1 MSHVSRHQ
9 RTRMLSY
16 VCIGTNDLP
25 RAIRFYD
32 AVLATIG
39 AVRFDTSPESDPQG
53 WAGYRRSEPEAMGE
67 PFLWVCTP
75 FNGKLASAG
84 NGTMVA
90 LQATSWHQVD
100 ALHEAA
106 LSMGGASE
114 GLPGMRSNYNVD
126 FYAAYV
132 RDPDGNKLA
141 VVCRGFTNP
150 KEGYAEHLS
159 SGG

>member
-1 MSHVSRHQ
+1 MSNVSRHKH
-9 RTRMLSY
+9 TRMLSY
-16 VCIGTNDLP
+16 ICIGTNDLR

-32 AVLATIG
+32 AVLATIEV
-39 AVRFDTSPESDPQG
+39 VRFDTSSESDPQG
-53 WAGYRRSEPEAMGE
+53 WAGYRQSGPEATGE

-75 FNGKLASAG
+75 FDGKPASTG

-90 LQATSWHQVD
+90 FRARSWRQVD
-100 ALHEAA
+100 ALYEAA
-106 LSMGGASE
+106 LSVGGASE
-114 GLPGMRSNYNVD
+114 GLPGLRPNYNVD

-150 KEGYAEHLS
+150 KEGYAEHVS